1 MKPKSRPALGGLTLM
16 AIFVALSSVASFVE
30 QRPVTGRD
38 ILIIIATFVIGG
50 LLLWLS
56 GATREEDAQ

>member
-1 MKPKSRPALGGLTLM
+1 M